1 MRDGMHEVGFSQTN
15 ASVNKERIVHFS
27 RRFGHREGCSVGKI
41 VVAADHEGIESIL
54 RI

>member
-1 MRDGMHEVGFSQTN
+1 MHQVCFAKSDS
-15 ASVNKERIVHFS
+15 SVDKERIVHFS
-27 RRFGHREGCSVGKI
+27 RRFGHREGCGVGKI